1 MHVHSKPIVPL
12 FLSLV
17 AGLSLLSCKKM
28 VTVPQPVT
36 NITTAQVFTT
46 NAQATSAMAGVY
58 TFMINTSSL
67 TFGNGYAT
75 ILGGMSAD
83 ELLYNGTT
91 DAHMVSFASNQLLQ
105 NNSYTGSVWNTA
117 YKVIYNANAVI
128 EGIAASESDA
138 LTDSVRKVLTGEAKF
153 IRALSY
159 FYLTNLFGDVPLVL
173 TVDFNETR
181 YMTRTPVNEV
191 YKQMIQDLKE
201 AQLLLAP
208 NYPVPATGPVERVIP
223 NKWAAT
229 AMLARVYLYRGEHA
243 NAAAEATAVISN
255 VSMYNLETNPNNVF
269 LPASKEAIWQLKQGT
284 NHTLYKNATQEGY
297 NFLPSPLRT
306 GVARYWLTASLLN
319 AFEPGDRRRK
329 DWVDSTNFG
338 GAGYNFFPYKYK
350 SGAHNSVQ
358 NVAPTEYYTVL
369 RLAEMYLIRAEA
381 EAHGANGG
389 VNAAITDLNVV
400 RTRATLPALP
410 TSLTA
415 EQVIAAVA
423 HERQTELFA
432 EWGHRWLDLK
442 RTGRAHDVLSA
453 IPGKQPWAG
462 DYQLLYPIPPVEIT
476 VNPRLVQ
483 NLGYN

>member
-1 MHVHSKPIVPL
+1 MRIHSKLIVLL
-12 FLSLV
+12 FFSLI
-17 AGLSLLSCKKM
+17 AGLGMLSCKKM
-28 VTVPQPVT
+28 VTVPQPIT

-46 NAQATSAMAGVY
+46 NAQATAAMAGVY
-58 TFMINTSSL
+58 TYMINTSAL
-67 TFGNGYAT
+67 TFGNGYAS
-75 ILGGMSAD
+75 ILGGLSAD

-91 DAHMVSFASNQLLQ
+91 DAHMVGLGTNQLLQ
-105 NNSYTGSVWNTA
+105 NNSYTTSVWTTA

-128 EGIAASESDA
+128 EGIEAAVSDA

-153 IRALSY
+153 VRALSY
-159 FYLTNLFGDVPLVL
+159 FYLTNLFGDVPLAL
-173 TVDFNETR
+173 TVDFNKTR
-181 YMTRTPVNEV
+181 YMTRTPVNDV
-191 YKQMIQDLKE
+191 YRQIIQDLKE
-201 AQLLLAP
+201 AQSLLAA

-223 NKWAAT
+223 NKWTAT
-229 AMLARVYLYRGEHA
+229 AMLARVYLYRKDYA

-255 VSMYNLETNPNNVF
+255 VSMYSLENNPNNVF
-269 LPASKEAIWQLKQGT
+269 LPTSKEAIWQLKQGT

-306 GVARYWLTASLLN
+306 GAARYWLTASLLN

-338 GAGYNFFPYKYK
+338 GAGYNYFPYKYK
-350 SGAHNSVQ
+350 SGAHNSVA
-358 NVAPTEYYTVL
+358 NVSPTEYYTVL

-381 EAHGANGG
+381 AAHGANGG
-389 VNAAITDLNVV
+389 VNAAITDLNVI
-400 RTRATLPALP
+400 RTRAVLPALP

-415 EQVIAAVA
+415 EQAIAAVA

-442 RTGRAHDVLSA
+442 RTGRAHDVLSI
-453 IPGKQPWAG
+453 IPNKQPWAG

-483 NLGYN
+483 NIGYN